1 MPIRGRKSKLFGS
14 KWFGVRLNA
23 SNSGLSRSWV
33 VGPWSWNSRTRKHRV
48 DLPGPF
54 HWIQKGR
61 KRQPRQARRVAE
73 PYEQQRRAEL
83 RAQPRNLLPAANLLG
98 TLGSLGTVSFLLGA
112 PLWAGIGGLLA
123 SLGGTALGVWHVR
136 RQRAIGR
143 RGLPFLPYPNERRAS
158 SEWANFQQAP
168 DRSATHPGCRA
179 KSAATCRCPGRRRAP
194 TSQLLGVNGQQAA
207 QIRKAVRKR
216 KGKRP

>member
-1 MPIRGRKSKLFGS
+1 MPIHWRTSKRKGFLRTNVSDS
-14 KWFGVRLNA
+14 GV
-23 SNSGLSRSWV
+23 SWSFV
-33 VGPWSWNSRTRKHRV
+33 LGPWSWNTRTRRHRV

-54 HWIQKGR
+54 HWVQKRR
-61 KRQPRQARRVAE
+61 KRKPRQARRVAE

-83 RAQPRNLLPAANLLG
+83 RSQPRNLLPAANLLG
-98 TLGSLGTVSFLLGA
+98 ALGSLGTVAFLAGA
-112 PLWAGIGGLLA
+112 PLWAGIGGAAA
-123 SLGGTALGVWHVR
+123 SAGGTALVVRHVR

-158 SEWANFQQAP
+158 EEWRNFQQKP

-194 TSQLLGVNGQQAA
+194 A
-207 QIRKAVRKR
+207 QRKR
-216 KGKRP
+216 TTK

>member
-1 MPIRGRKSKLFGS
+1 MPIRIRKSKRFGPI
-14 KWFGVRLNA
+14 RLNA
-23 SNSGLSRSWV
+23 SNSGLSWSWDI
-33 VGPWSWNSRTRKHRV
+33 GPYSWNSRTRKHRV

-54 HWIQKGR
+54 HWVQGR
-61 KRQPRQARRVAE
+61 KRQRQPRQARRVAE

-83 RAQPRNLLPAANLLG
+83 RAQPRNLLPVANLLG
-98 TLGSLGTVSFLLGA
+98 ALGSLGTVAFLLGA

-123 SLGGTALGVWHVR
+123 SLGGTALAIRHVR

-194 TSQLLGVNGQQAA
+194 A
-207 QIRKAVRKR
+207 KRKR
-216 KGKRP
+216 STK